1 MTAPRTDRLFR
12 QDGASATLPLVEQ
25 IVADIQRDN
34 EALEMVLPRLKEARV
49 RARREGVSD
58 SGHVPEL
65 DQLRHEVAEITT
77 RFEAYLDE
85 LVQIGC
91 IYRGRAGHV
100 DFRSEE
106 GGRPV
111 FLCWIPGEPTVEWS
125 HPIGLDC
132 RFRSPIE
139 SHVVLPVGGP

>member
-1 MTAPRTDRLFR
+1 MTAPKTDRLLK
-12 QDGASATLPLVEQ
+12 QKDASATLPLVRQ

-34 EALEMVLPRLKEARV
+34 EALEIVLPRLKEARI
-49 RARREGVSD
+49 RSRETGAS
-58 SGHVPEL
+58 VPEL
-65 DQLRHEVAEITT
+65 EQLRHEVAEITT

-85 LVQIGC
+85 LAQVGC
-91 IYRGRAGHV
+91 VYRGTTGNV

-111 FLCWIPGEPTVEWS
+111 FLCWSPDEQTVEWS

-139 SHVVLPVGGP
+139 THVVLPVGGP

>member
-12 QDGASATLPLVEQ
+12 REDASATLPLVRQ
-25 IVADIQRDN
+25 IVEDIQSDN
-34 EALEMVLPRLKEARV
+34 EALEIVMPRLKEARIRSRV
-49 RARREGVSD
+49 TGVST
-58 SGHVPEL
+58 PEL

-85 LVQIGC
+85 LAQIGC
-91 IYRGRAGHV
+91 IYRGTTGNV

-111 FLCWIPGEPTVEWS
+111 FLCWSLEEPTVEWS

-132 RFRSPIE
+132 RFRSPVE
-139 SHVVLPVGGP
+139 THVVLPVGRP